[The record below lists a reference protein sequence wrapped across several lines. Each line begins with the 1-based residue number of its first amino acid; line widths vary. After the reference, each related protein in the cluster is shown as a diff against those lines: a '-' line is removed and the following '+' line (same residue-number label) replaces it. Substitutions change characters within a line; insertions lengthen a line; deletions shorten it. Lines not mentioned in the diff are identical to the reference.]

1 MSKNKIEKNYVSPL
15 DRFLYHFDQEHP
27 ALSASQQKEIAK
39 YSRIS
44 RLRDLPS
51 TKDSASSLPEDF

>member
-1 MSKNKIEKNYVSPL
+1 MSKDKIEKNYISPI
-15 DRFLYHFDQEHP
+15 DRFLNHFDQEHP
-27 ALSASQQKEIAK
+27 TLSASQQKEIAK

-44 RLRDLPS
+44 RLRDTQS